1 MELLRVWAAL
11 SLRQAFALLAGK
23 HTVVLTLTLNPFPVL
38 MSSCF
43 NPNPDPFP
51 VLMSTSIVDLFFNR
65 YVTYGKHSVIR
76 NDRVVNS
83 FDHTSC
89 SEEGGCRGGWMGEVW
104 NPEFNKRDDH
114 RWVVSARADTEVE
127 VVEFDIEKFHTVIR
141 NSHPMLLAADK
152 MQIDDVWGKL
162 AGAGKLHAKK
172 QKESKATI
180 EALTSQL
187 KHHNIKQYTAMV
199 ALAAADGEISKE
211 EVQVCNEFRE
221 LNEISDI
228 DHADAVKACG
238 YAGTFALQSSS
249 NA

>member
-1 MELLRVWAAL
+1 
-11 SLRQAFALLAGK
+11 
-23 HTVVLTLTLNPFPVL
+23 
-38 MSSCF
+38 
-43 NPNPDPFP
+43 
-51 VLMSTSIVDLFFNR
+51 MSTSIVDLFFNR